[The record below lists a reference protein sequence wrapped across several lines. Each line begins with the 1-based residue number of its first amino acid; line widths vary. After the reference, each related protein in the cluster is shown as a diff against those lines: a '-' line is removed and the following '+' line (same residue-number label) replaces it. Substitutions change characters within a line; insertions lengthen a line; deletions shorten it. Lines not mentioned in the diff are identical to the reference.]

1 MAEDSNMDLPSQQA
15 SQAQLFSQ
23 HGLDPSKA
31 FVASMQLYVSI
42 NYLYLVSTVSNPSA
56 Y

>member
-1 MAEDSNMDLPSQQA
+1 MAEDSNMDLCSQQA

-23 HGLDPSKA
+23 HGLDPSKT

-42 NYLYLVSTVSNPSA
+42 LCLYCILIAINS
-56 Y
+56 